1 MPKIITA
8 HTGVKHITS
17 DDVGALHQAIIGSND
32 YLLSDNPET
41 FKSVMLNADTIQMP
55 EAEVVVQG
63 THIRILNTDKVQI
76 EAGQNGL
83 KRIDIIAVC
92 YAKSEDGM
100 ESTEL
105 KVVKG
110 VASTAP
116 VAPLLVQSDIRNG
129 GLYHEMPL
137 FRVDINGVSVEAVT
151 SLCETIKSLYGLLH
165 MLSEQAGN
173 IKCLD
178 NKTAQFEEKVKAM
191 DSNAEAIQKI
201 NTNNLLWSGAYYM
214 SASHIIN
221 LAKPISEQTNGIIL
235 VFSNYSNGQGQNY
248 DFQSY
253 IIPKWLVNKHNGA
266 GHQFH
271 LFGGLVSVFAAK
283 YLYISDTVIKGHNNN
298 IANGNGV
305 IPFNNSAFV
314 LRYVIG
320 F

>member
-1 MPKIITA
+1 MPKIVTA

-32 YLLSDNPET
+32 YLLSDNPED
-41 FKSVMLNADTIQMP
+41 FKAVMLNADTIQMP

-76 EAGQNGL
+76 EAGQNGF

-92 YAKSEDGM
+92 YAKSEDGV

-110 VASTAP
+110 EASAAPTAP
-116 VAPLLVQSDIRNG
+116 SVIQSDIRNG

-165 MLSEQAGN
+165 MLSEQAEN

-178 NKTAQFEEKVKAM
+178 NKTAQFEEKSKAM

-214 SASHIIN
+214 SAAHKVN
-221 LAKPISEQTNGIIL
+221 LSSPVSEQTNGIIL
-235 VFSNYSNGQGQNY
+235 VFSGYGNSGARNDDIQC
-248 DFQSY
+248 FVV
-253 IIPKWLVNKHNGA
+253 PKWVVSKHNG
-266 GHQFH
+266 GNHKFPM
-271 LFGGLVSVFAAK
+271 FGGLVSAFAMK
-283 YLYISDTVIKGHNNN
+283 GLYISDTAITGHDNNVKSGSG
-298 IANGNGV
+298 I
-305 IPFNNSAFV
+305 IPFNNAAFV